1 MPRPAPKTLAELKN
15 LRKPLRNANIVHRGR
30 LKKLEKLA
38 LFITNRVGSMGFF
51 LTVFVWTALWLSW
64 NTLAPKPLRFDPFPA
79 FVLWLFISNVI
90 QLMLM
95 PLIMVGQNLQGRHA
109 EARAESDFDV
119 NVKAETEIEMI
130 LLHLENQG
138 ELILKILRH
147 LEVRENSKLKN

>member
-1 MPRPAPKTLAELKN
+1 MPRPAPKALDEIKS
-15 LRKPLRNANIVHRGR
+15 LRKPLRNVNIAHRES
-30 LKKLEKLA
+30 LKRLEKLA

-64 NTLAPKPLRFDPFPA
+64 NTLGPKLLRFDPFPA

-109 EARAESDFDV
+109 EARAENDFNV
-119 NVKAETEIEMI
+119 NVKAEDEIEMI
-130 LLHLENQG
+130 LLHLENQNR
-138 ELILKILRH
+138 LILKILRH
-147 LEVRENSKLKN
+147 LEVEEKSELKN